1 VSSIARARRA
11 LSSRDFRLLLASRL
25 VSQLADG
32 LFQAVLVT
40 VLVFLAPEE
49 QDTAAGLAKAT
60 FILVVPF
67 SLVGPI
73 AGVLIDRW
81 SRRRILSFTPLVRG
95 AAALAIIPLT
105 GESWVLYGF
114 ALVVTSLNRFFL
126 ATASASL
133 PRVVEEENLLVA
145 NSMAAVGG
153 TTITLGGFLLGTQ
166 LADPAGAGTRTDA
179 LLVAMAVLYAIAAFS
194 ASRIRTP
201 LRADRTGVRALAS
214 IAGHV
219 RDLAA
224 GLRRL
229 RATPPALASIVTL
242 SLDQVL
248 VGTVTALSLVVFKD
262 RFQEGVA
269 SYGRIV
275 GAGGVGILAGIA
287 TVGWFEP
294 RMEKPRIIRLGFLVA
309 GAVCLAAA
317 PAITGPT
324 LLAVSFTLGLTFA
337 YRKIPADTIVQEAV
351 PDRYRGRVFAVYDLT
366 YGLARPVGV
375 ALAIPLIPNLS
386 TGALI
391 AVIGAVYLALG
402 PLVPWWVGRPRRVG
416 VRFHAGGRADE
427 VPRALVVG
435 GEEEPVEL
443 ESSALV
449 EVDGER
455 RRRLRLRAED
465 GNVIEVWAPE
475 GSENWIVSRW

>member
-1 VSSIARARRA
+1 MSSIARARRA

-25 VSQLADG
+25 VSQLGDG

-67 SLVGPI
+67 SLVGPL

-81 SRRRILSFTPLVRG
+81 SRRRILTFTPLVRA
-95 AAALAIIPLT
+95 AAALAIIPLA

-133 PRVVEEENLLVA
+133 PRVVAEENLLVA

-166 LADPAGAGTRTDA
+166 IADPVGTDA
-179 LLVAMAVLYAIAAFS
+179 LLGAMGVLYSIAAFS
-194 ASRIRTP
+194 GSRIRTP
-201 LRADRTGVRALAS
+201 LRAERTAARALAS

-248 VGTVTALSLVVFKD
+248 VGAVTALSLVVFKD

-294 RMEKPRIIRLGFLVA
+294 RMAKPRIMRLGFLLA
-309 GAVCLAAA
+309 GAVCVAAA

-324 LLAVSFTLGLTFA
+324 LLVVSFTLGLTFA
-337 YRKIPADTIVQEAV
+337 YRKIPADTIVQASV
-351 PDRYRGRVFAVYDLT
+351 PDRYRGRVFAVYDLM

-375 ALAIPLIPNLS
+375 ALSIPLIPNLT

-402 PLVPWWVGRPRRVG
+402 PLVPWWVARPRRVG
-416 VRFHAGGRADE
+416 VRFYAGGKADE
-427 VPRALVVG
+427 VPRALVVA

-443 ESSALV
+443 ESSAFE

-465 GNVIEVWAPE
+465 GNLIEVWAPE

>member
-1 VSSIARARRA
+1 MSSIARARRA
-11 LSSRDFRLLLASRL
+11 LSTRDFRLLLASRL
-25 VSQLADG
+25 VSQLGDG

-81 SRRRILSFTPLVRG
+81 SRRRILTFTPLVRA
-95 AAALAIIPLT
+95 AAALAIIPLA

-133 PRVVEEENLLVA
+133 PRVVMEEDLLVA

-166 LADPAGAGTRTDA
+166 VADPDVIGHEP
-179 LLVAMAVLYAIAAFS
+179 LLIAMGVLYAVASLS

-201 LRADRTGVRALAS
+201 LRADGAPARALAS

-294 RMEKPRIIRLGFLVA
+294 RMAKAKIVRLGFLLA

-317 PAITGPT
+317 PVITGPV

-337 YRKIPADTIVQEAV
+337 YRKIPADTIVQESV

-375 ALAIPLIPNLS
+375 ALSIPLIPNLS

-391 AVIGAVYLALG
+391 AVIGAVYVALG
-402 PLVPWWVGRPRRVG
+402 PLVPWWVARPRRVE

-465 GNVIEVWAPE
+465 GNLIEVWAPE